1 MFRKV
6 HLRAMSWMVALATV
20 AGIVTSTTARA
31 QATIGAGD
39 GKNTVSVDFYKVPPG
54 KQDDWLALYK
64 KYHYPIMQYQ
74 KAHGQVIS
82 ETVYTRAI
90 HQLSPSWDFAIVI
103 VAPPADKRPKA
114 EYTRSQLIRKLFP
127 DIDDYVKGEK
137 ARWSLTLDHWDESWT
152 EVDVDKHPSLYEPF

>member
-1 MFRKV
+1 MRNILRRSTAWALFALTVMFIF
-6 HLRAMSWMVALATV
+6 AS
-20 AGIVTSTTARA
+20 SQSSA

-54 KQDDWLALYK
+54 RQDEWLALYK

-103 VAPPADKRPKA
+103 VAPPAEKRPKA
-114 EYTRSQLIRKLFP
+114 ELNRSQIIRKLFP
-127 DIDDYVKGEK
+127 DVEDYVKGEK
-137 ARWSLTLDHWDESWT
+137 ARWSLTIEHWDENWT
-152 EVDVDKHPSLYEPF
+152 EVDIDNHPSLYEPF